1 MHTHDL
7 SGWRHEHRFQED
19 SRAAERST
27 RLVMWITAVAMLL
40 EIGAGWWFNSMALLA
55 DGWHM
60 SSHAVA
66 IGLSA
71 FAYAAAR
78 RYAGDRRFAFGTWK
92 IEVLGGFA
100 SALFLLGIALLMVVG
115 SLERLW
121 TPVAIHYQE
130 AMVVAVLGLAVNLL
144 CAWLLG
150 RTRHHDGHDHDHH
163 QDREH
168 GHGHGHAHAH
178 AHGHDLNLRSAYL
191 HVLADAA
198 TSVLAILALAGGWLY
213 GWGWLDPLMGI
224 VGAVLVASWAR
235 GLLVDT
241 GKVLLDREMDHPVVE
256 EIREGVEQGLADS
269 ETRIAD
275 LHVWRVG
282 PGAYACAL
290 SVVTHSSTLTPDEVR
305 ATFTI
310 HEEIRHSTI
319 EIHRCRATA

>member
-7 SGWRHEHRFQED
+7 SGWQHEHRFQED
-19 SRAAERST
+19 NRAAERST
-27 RLVMWITAVAMLL
+27 RLVMWITAVAMVL

-100 SALFLLGIALLMVVG
+100 SGLFLLGVAVLMVVG

-121 TPVAIHYQE
+121 SPVPIHYRE
-130 AMVVAVLGLAVNLL
+130 AIVVAVLGLAVNLL
-144 CAWLLG
+144 CAWLLA
-150 RTRHHDGHDHDHH
+150 RTHHHHGHDHDHH
-163 QDREH
+163 RH
-168 GHGHGHAHAH
+168 SHAQG
-178 AHGHDLNLRSAYL
+178 HGHDLNLRSAYL
-191 HVLADAA
+191 HVMADAA
-198 TSVLAILALAGGWLY
+198 TSVLAILALAGGWLH

-235 GLLVDT
+235 GLLADT

-282 PGAYACAL
+282 QGAYACAIT
-290 SVVTHSSTLTPDEVR
+290 VVTHSPTLTPDEVR
-305 ATFTI
+305 ATFSM

-319 EIHRCRATA
+319 EIHRCHAAA

>member
-7 SGWRHEHRFQED
+7 AQWRHAHNFQAD
-19 SRAAERST
+19 NRAAERST
-27 RLVMWITAVAMLL
+27 RLVMWITAAAMLL

-78 RYAGDRRFAFGTWK
+78 RYANDRRFAFGTWK

-100 SALFLLGIALLMVVG
+100 SALLLLGVAALMVVG

-121 TPVAIHYQE
+121 SPSDIQYKE
-130 AMVVAVLGLAVNLL
+130 AMVVAVLGLVVNLV
-144 CAWLLG
+144 CARLLG
-150 RTRHHDGHDHDHH
+150 GAHGHP
-163 QDREH
+163 QTH
-168 GHGHGHAHAH
+168 GHGHDHHD
-178 AHGHDLNLRSAYL
+178 HGHDLNLKSAYM
-191 HVLADAA
+191 HVVADAA
-198 TSVLAILALAGGWLY
+198 TSVLAIAALAGGWLY
-213 GWGWLDPLMGI
+213 GWRWLDPLMGI
-224 VGAVLVASWAR
+224 VGAVLVATWAR
-235 GLLVDT
+235 GLLVET

-256 EIREGVEQGLADS
+256 EIRQGVEQGLADC

-282 PGAYACAL
+282 QGAYACAL
-290 SVVTHSSTLTPDEVR
+290 SVVTHSPSLTPDEVR
-305 ATFTI
+305 ATFSM
-310 HEEIRHSTI
+310 HEEIRHATI
-319 EIHRCRATA
+319 EIHRCGAA